1 MVSAESEIVSNH
13 KDLQKRSKH
22 TEGDVGML
30 THVVLFKLK
39 DRSAAS
45 IERTK
50 QVLMNMENK
59 IPVLKHLE
67 VGTDMLHLDRS
78 YDLALIA
85 KFDQASDLQ
94 SYDDH
99 PLHLEV
105 KAHMKQVLDGSSI
118 CVDFE
123 S

>member
-1 MVSAESEIVSNH
+1 MI
-13 KDLQKRSKH
+13 
-22 TEGDVGML
+22 

-39 DRSAAS
+39 DRSPAS
-45 IERTK
+45 IEITK
-50 QVLMNMENK
+50 NVLLNLKNK
-59 IPVLKHLE
+59 IPVLRYIE
-67 VGTDMLHLDRS
+67 VGTDVLFLERS
-78 YDLALIA
+78 YDIALIA
-85 KFDQASDLQ
+85 KFDHLNDLKL
-94 SYDDH
+94 YDEH